1 MSDMTLCNS
10 LHCPVKGD
18 YFRATA
24 KPSQVKQSYYNFEYT
39 CHEDN
44 GFADF
49 IKKWKEKKGWFLVEL
64 RKEIKFESN

>member
-1 MSDMTLCNS
+1 MADMTLCSS
-10 LHCPVKGD
+10 LNCPVKGD
-18 YFRATA
+18 CFRATA

-49 IKKWKEKKGWFLVEL
+49 IKK
-64 RKEIKFESN
+64 